1 MNELSYYSILV
12 AVRSFDQLQDADL
25 KTYCESANKMNI
37 HDLFL
42 ALISGAFDIGDRGLS
57 EIVGY
62 CSDASDKIC
71 NAYGGIEE
79 GVLPIYRAYL
89 IPPDYRPQNDI
100 EEDTLVEL
108 LENVCGIEVNNET
121 PEWYLKESLKYR
133 LLALYLWVPK
143 YFFKLKG
150 LLGDVQANKVVYD
163 SWINKVR

>member
-12 AVRSFDQLQDADL
+12 AVRFFDQLQDVDL
-25 KTYCESANKMNI
+25 KTYCESADKMDI

-57 EIVGY
+57 EIVSY

-89 IPPDYRPQNDI
+89 ILPTIDRKT
-100 EEDTLVEL
+100 TLRKTL
-108 LENVCGIEVNNET
+108 LLSC
-121 PEWYLKESLKYR
+121 LKMFAALK
-133 LLALYLWVPK
+133 
-143 YFFKLKG
+143 
-150 LLGDVQANKVVYD
+150 
-163 SWINKVR
+163 